1 MWSKPLLCRFRQPEE
16 NPLSPVP
23 QGFAAFHPALSRIPP
38 RHSQSRRATNFATP
52 GYFVILSG
60 WSYSPKC
67 RALPVEP
74 HPDIH
79 FSAIISRRSRK
90 SKIFLSAPVP
100 MGKLVFA
107 PLSVVSRNPANADAA
122 RLSGGSSYPV
132 PDTAVVL
139 SSAALSIGLPLI
151 LRIRRPHAGGV
162 STIPVFSPACK
173 GKMSLRLTAPELPSA
188 HPRGRSS
195 PRPRPDPR
203 APCGRKPPAC
213 GKWACADPAP
223 E

>member
-1 MWSKPLLCRFRQPEE
+1 MNHYSTKFVRLKDFSVCGHLC
-16 NPLSPVP
+16 
-23 QGFAAFHPALSRIPP
+23 G
-38 RHSQSRRATNFATP
+38 QSRFYAVFNDWGKSRKHRCRKALRRFASPYP
-52 GYFVILSG
+52 GYNHG
-60 WSYSPKC
+60 TPKC

-132 PDTAVVL
+132 PDTAAVL

-173 GKMSLRLTAPELPSA
+173 GKMALRLTAPELPSA

>member
-1 MWSKPLLCRFRQPEE
+1 MWSKPLLCRFQKPGEI
-16 NPLSPVP
+16 PQTQTS
-23 QGFAAFHPALSRIPP
+23 QGFAAFRLAPSRIAP
-38 RHSQSRRATNFATP
+38 RRSQSRRATNCATP

-132 PDTAVVL
+132 PDTAAVL

-173 GKMSLRLTAPELPSA
+173 GKMALRLTAPEPPSE

-203 APCGRKPPAC
+203 APCGHKLPAC
-213 GKWACADPAP
+213 GRWACADPAP